1 MSVIASWLQCCGVVV
16 YSKSIFGHWTLAG
29 QRRLPWSSSRQRGQD
44 SGGNPLQGVPAP
56 VVSSKEN
63 MAKNIKKRMPNFY
76 FKVSI
81 WVKSD
86 QGPSPGSLEW
96 LLSEAEARRGWL
108 LVCFQLESL
117 LFANLRLQG
126 GLE

>member
-1 MSVIASWLQCCGVVV
+1 
-16 YSKSIFGHWTLAG
+16 
-29 QRRLPWSSSRQRGQD
+29 
-44 SGGNPLQGVPAP
+44 
-56 VVSSKEN
+56 

-96 LLSEAEARRGWL
+96 LLSEAEAT
-108 LVCFQLESL
+108 
-117 LFANLRLQG
+117 G
-126 GLE
+126 GLVIGLFPTGIPAFCQSSPSRWVGMSQKLALTFQRRQ